1 MGKKDV
7 LMWNEFHIR
16 TLNIHIWIRKS
27 GVMVV
32 ILPTNKKKVIKHKMK
47 KKVLIL
53 GLMSLV
59 FADVHAVGNYWPLD
73 SLRARA
79 VSNNKSLLME
89 EQNKVAAHYVHKSAK
104 TNFLP
109 KVSATGAYMYTSRE
123 LSLLSDDQKHKLSNI
138 GTGLSA
144 LVPDLAPMS
153 AHLNS
158 AGQGLV
164 DALHTDT
171 RNAGVVAVTLT
182 QPLYMGGKIR
192 AYNKITEYAEQASG
206 TMYDKT
212 LQDIIVEV
220 DDAYWNLVALHSK
233 KKLAEGYK
241 TLVDKL
247 ESDVEQLV
255 KEGMATKSDLL
266 SVKVKV
272 NEAGVALIQVNNG
285 IELSRMN
292 LCRICGLDMDEP
304 IEVEDNIDNNTQ
316 TAEAIGNGELV
327 NQAADNLMQQAES
340 NRKELQA
347 LYLKNKIYDE
357 KIKLARA
364 EYLPKLALMG
374 GYLASN
380 PSVFNSFEHRF
391 KGMWNVGVTLNV
403 PILTWGDRSYKVK
416 AAKAEACMHRYETEE
431 VREKIELQVNQC
443 RQKLQESLER
453 YQTTVRSVDE
463 AEENLRYAN
472 HGMKEGVVTLS
483 NVMEA
488 QTAWLKAKSEWVNAQ
503 VDVRLANLYLRKA
516 IGAID
521 THL

>member
-1 MGKKDV
+1 
-7 LMWNEFHIR
+7 
-16 TLNIHIWIRKS
+16 
-27 GVMVV
+27 
-32 ILPTNKKKVIKHKMK
+32 
-47 KKVLIL
+47 
-53 GLMSLV
+53 MSL
-59 FADVHAVGNYWPLD
+59 ALANAHAVGNYWPLD

-79 VSNNKSLLME
+79 VSNNKSLLMA
-89 EQNKVAAHYVHKSAK
+89 EQKKVAASYTHKSAK
-104 TNFLP
+104 TNYLP

-123 LSLLSDDQKHKLSNI
+123 MSLLSDEQKHTLSNI

-144 LVPDLAPMS
+144 MVPDLAPMS
-153 AHLNS
+153 SQLNS
-158 AGQGLV
+158 AGQGLE

-171 RNAGVVAVTLT
+171 RNAGIVAVTLT
-182 QPLYMGGKIR
+182 QPIYMGGKIR

-206 TMYDKT
+206 TIYDKT
-212 LQDIIVEV
+212 LQDIIVDV
-220 DDAYWNLVALHSK
+220 DEAYWNLVALHSK

-241 TLVDKL
+241 TLVEKL

-255 KEGMATKSDLL
+255 KEGMATKADLL

-272 NEAGVALIQVNNG
+272 NEAGVTLIQVNNG

-304 IEVEDNIDNNTQ
+304 IDVEDNMDNKTSIADFDDN
-316 TAEAIGNGELV
+316 V
-327 NQAADNLMQQAES
+327 DMSNQSADYMVQQAEG

-347 LYLKNKIYDE
+347 LELQNKIYDE

-364 EYLPKLALMG
+364 EYLPKVALMG

-380 PSVFNSFEHRF
+380 PSVFNSFERKM
-391 KGMWNVGVTLNV
+391 KGLWNVGITLNV

-431 VREKIELQVNQC
+431 VKEKIELQVNQC
-443 RQKLQESLER
+443 RQKLQESQER
-453 YQTTVRSVDE
+453 YQTTLRSVDE

-472 HGMKEGVVTLS
+472 HGMKEGVITLS

-503 VDVRLANLYLRKA
+503 VDVRLANLYLKKA
-516 IGAID
+516 IGTIN
-521 THL
+521 THI

>member
-27 GVMVV
+27 VAMVV

-255 KEGMATKSDLL
+255 KEGMATKADLL

-304 IEVEDNIDNNTQ
+304 IEVEDNIDNKAQ

-374 GYLASN
+374 GYMASN

-521 THL
+521 THI

>member
-1 MGKKDV
+1 MAAAFV
-7 LMWNEFHIR
+7 N
-16 TLNIHIWIRKS
+16 
-27 GVMVV
+27 
-32 ILPTNKKKVIKHKMK
+32 
-47 KKVLIL
+47 
-53 GLMSLV
+53 
-59 FADVHAVGNYWPLD
+59 AHAIDNRWPLD
-73 SLRARA
+73 TLRARA
-79 VSNNKSLLME
+79 VSNNKSLLMA
-89 EQNKVAAHYVHKSAK
+89 EQNKVAAHYTHKSAT

-109 KVSATGAYMYTSRE
+109 KVSGTVAYMYTSRE
-123 LSLLSDDQKHKLSNI
+123 LSLLSDNQKQTLSNI

-144 LVPDLAPMS
+144 MVPDLAPL
-153 AHLNS
+153 APKLNA
-158 AGQGLV
+158 AGSGLV

-171 RNAGVVAVTLT
+171 RNAGVMAVMLT
-182 QPLYMGGKIR
+182 QPIYMGGKIR
-192 AYNKITEYAEQASG
+192 AYNKITEYAEQAAG

-220 DDAYWNLVALHSK
+220 DDAYWNLVVLHSK
-233 KKLAEGYK
+233 KKLAESYK
-241 TLVDKL
+241 ALVDKL

-272 NEAGVALIQVNNG
+272 NEAGVTLIQVNNG

-292 LCRICGLDMDEP
+292 LCRICGLDMNQP
-304 IEVEDNIDNNTQ
+304 IEVEDDIDHKAQ
-316 TAEAIGNGELV
+316 SAEAIGNAGLAD
-327 NQAADNLMQQAES
+327 QTADNLVQQAES

-347 LYLKNKIYDE
+347 LNLKNKIYDE

-374 GYLASN
+374 GYMASN
-380 PSVFNSFEHRF
+380 PSVFNSFEHRL

-431 VREKIELQVNQC
+431 VKEKIELQVNQC
-443 RQKLQESLER
+443 LQKLQESLER
-453 YQTTVRSVDE
+453 YQTTLRSVDE

-472 HGMKEGVVTLS
+472 LGMKEGVVTLS

-503 VDVRLANLYLRKA
+503 VDVRLANLYLKKA
-516 IGAID
+516 IGSIS
-521 THL
+521 TQI

>member
-1 MGKKDV
+1 
-7 LMWNEFHIR
+7 
-16 TLNIHIWIRKS
+16 
-27 GVMVV
+27 
-32 ILPTNKKKVIKHKMK
+32 
-47 KKVLIL
+47 
-53 GLMSLV
+53 MSLA
-59 FADVHAVGNYWPLD
+59 FANAHAAGNYWPLD

-79 VSNNKSLLME
+79 VSNNKSLLMA
-89 EQNKVAAHYVHKSAK
+89 EQKKVAACYTHKSAK
-104 TNFLP
+104 TNYLP

-123 LSLLSDDQKHKLSNI
+123 LSLLSDEQKHTLSNI
-138 GTGLSA
+138 GTSLSA
-144 LVPDLAPMS
+144 MVPDLAPMS
-153 AHLNS
+153 SQLNS

-171 RNAGVVAVTLT
+171 RNAGIVAVTLT
-182 QPLYMGGKIR
+182 QPIYMGGKIR

-206 TMYDKT
+206 TIYDKT
-212 LQDIIVEV
+212 LQDIIVDV
-220 DDAYWNLVALHSK
+220 DEAYWNLVALHSK

-241 TLVDKL
+241 TLVEKL

-255 KEGMATKSDLL
+255 KEGMATKADLL

-272 NEAGVALIQVNNG
+272 NEAGVTLIQVNNG

-304 IEVEDNIDNNTQ
+304 IDVEDNMDNKTSI
-316 TAEAIGNGELV
+316 ADFDDKV
-327 NQAADNLMQQAES
+327 DMSNQSADYMVQQAEG

-347 LYLKNKIYDE
+347 LELQNKIYDE
-357 KIKLARA
+357 KTKLARA
-364 EYLPKLALMG
+364 EYLPKVALMG

-380 PSVFNSFEHRF
+380 PSVFNSFERKM
-391 KGMWNVGVTLNV
+391 KGMWNVGITLNV

-431 VREKIELQVNQC
+431 VKEKIELQVNQC
-443 RQKLQESLER
+443 RQKLQESQKR
-453 YQTTVRSVDE
+453 YQTTLRSVDE

-472 HGMKEGVVTLS
+472 HGMKEGVITLS

-503 VDVRLANLYLRKA
+503 VDVRLANLYLKKA
-516 IGAID
+516 IGTIN
-521 THL
+521 THI

>member
-1 MGKKDV
+1 
-7 LMWNEFHIR
+7 
-16 TLNIHIWIRKS
+16 
-27 GVMVV
+27 
-32 ILPTNKKKVIKHKMK
+32 
-47 KKVLIL
+47 
-53 GLMSLV
+53 MSL
-59 FADVHAVGNYWPLD
+59 ALANAHAVGNYWPLD

-79 VSNNKSLLME
+79 VSNNKSLLMA
-89 EQNKVAAHYVHKSAK
+89 EQKKVAASYTHKSAK
-104 TNFLP
+104 TNYLP

-123 LSLLSDDQKHKLSNI
+123 MSLLSDEQKHTLSNI

-144 LVPDLAPMS
+144 MVPDLAPMS
-153 AHLNS
+153 SQLNS

-171 RNAGVVAVTLT
+171 RNAGIVAVTLT
-182 QPLYMGGKIR
+182 QPIYMGGKIR

-206 TMYDKT
+206 TIYDKT
-212 LQDIIVEV
+212 LQDIIVDV
-220 DDAYWNLVALHSK
+220 DEAYWNLVALHSK

-241 TLVDKL
+241 TLVEKL

-255 KEGMATKSDLL
+255 KEGMATKADLL

-272 NEAGVALIQVNNG
+272 NEAGVTLIQVNNG

-292 LCRICGLDMDEP
+292 LCRICGIDMDEP
-304 IEVEDNIDNNTQ
+304 IDVEDNMDNKTSIADFDDN
-316 TAEAIGNGELV
+316 V
-327 NQAADNLMQQAES
+327 DMSNQSADYMVQQAEG

-347 LYLKNKIYDE
+347 LELQNKIYDE

-364 EYLPKLALMG
+364 EYLPKVALMG

-380 PSVFNSFEHRF
+380 PSVFNIFERKM
-391 KGMWNVGVTLNV
+391 KGLWNVGITLNV

-431 VREKIELQVNQC
+431 VKEKIELQVNQC
-443 RQKLQESLER
+443 RQKLQESQER
-453 YQTTVRSVDE
+453 YQTTLRSVDE

-472 HGMKEGVVTLS
+472 HGMKEGVITLS

-503 VDVRLANLYLRKA
+503 VDVRLANLYLKKA
-516 IGAID
+516 IGTIN
-521 THL
+521 THI

>member
-1 MGKKDV
+1 M
-7 LMWNEFHIR
+7 
-16 TLNIHIWIRKS
+16 
-27 GVMVV
+27 
-32 ILPTNKKKVIKHKMK
+32 
-47 KKVLIL
+47 
-53 GLMSLV
+53 
-59 FADVHAVGNYWPLD
+59 A
-73 SLRARA
+73 
-79 VSNNKSLLME
+79 
-89 EQNKVAAHYVHKSAK
+89 EQKKVAASYTHKSAK
-104 TNFLP
+104 TNYLP

-123 LSLLSDDQKHKLSNI
+123 MSLLSDEQKHTLSNI

-144 LVPDLAPMS
+144 MVPDLAPMS
-153 AHLNS
+153 SQLNS

-171 RNAGVVAVTLT
+171 RNAGIVAVTLT
-182 QPLYMGGKIR
+182 QPIYMGGKIR

-206 TMYDKT
+206 TIYDKT
-212 LQDIIVEV
+212 LQDIIVDV
-220 DDAYWNLVALHSK
+220 DEAYWNLVALHSK

-241 TLVDKL
+241 TLVEKL

-255 KEGMATKSDLL
+255 KEGMATKADLL

-272 NEAGVALIQVNNG
+272 NEAGVTLIQVNNG

-304 IEVEDNIDNNTQ
+304 IDVEDNMDNKTSIADFDDN
-316 TAEAIGNGELV
+316 V
-327 NQAADNLMQQAES
+327 DMSNQSADYMVQQAEG

-347 LYLKNKIYDE
+347 LELQNKIYDE

-364 EYLPKLALMG
+364 EYLPKVALMG

-380 PSVFNSFEHRF
+380 PSVFNSFERKM
-391 KGMWNVGVTLNV
+391 KGLWNVGITLNV

-431 VREKIELQVNQC
+431 VKEKIELQVNQC
-443 RQKLQESLER
+443 RQKLQESQER
-453 YQTTVRSVDE
+453 YQTTLRSVDE

-472 HGMKEGVVTLS
+472 HGMKEGVITLS

-503 VDVRLANLYLRKA
+503 VDVRLANLYLKKA
-516 IGAID
+516 IGTIN
-521 THL
+521 THI

>member
-1 MGKKDV
+1 
-7 LMWNEFHIR
+7 
-16 TLNIHIWIRKS
+16 
-27 GVMVV
+27 
-32 ILPTNKKKVIKHKMK
+32 
-47 KKVLIL
+47 
-53 GLMSLV
+53 MSL
-59 FADVHAVGNYWPLD
+59 ALANAHAVGNYWPLD

-79 VSNNKSLLME
+79 VSNNKSLLMA
-89 EQNKVAAHYVHKSAK
+89 EQKKVAASYTHKSAK
-104 TNFLP
+104 TNYLP

-123 LSLLSDDQKHKLSNI
+123 MSLLSDEQKHTLSNI

-144 LVPDLAPMS
+144 MVPDLAPMS
-153 AHLNS
+153 SQLNS

-171 RNAGVVAVTLT
+171 RNAGIVAVTLT
-182 QPLYMGGKIR
+182 QPIYMGGKIR

-206 TMYDKT
+206 TIYDKT
-212 LQDIIVEV
+212 LQDIIVDV
-220 DDAYWNLVALHSK
+220 DEAYWNLVALHSK

-241 TLVDKL
+241 TLVEKL

-255 KEGMATKSDLL
+255 KEGMATKADLL

-272 NEAGVALIQVNNG
+272 NEAGVTLIQVNNGIIQVNNG

-304 IEVEDNIDNNTQ
+304 IDVEDNMDNKTSIADFDDN
-316 TAEAIGNGELV
+316 V
-327 NQAADNLMQQAES
+327 DMSNQSADYMVQQAEG

-347 LYLKNKIYDE
+347 LELQNKIYDE

-364 EYLPKLALMG
+364 EYLPKVALMG

-380 PSVFNSFEHRF
+380 PSVFNSFERKM
-391 KGMWNVGVTLNV
+391 KGLWNVGITLNV

-431 VREKIELQVNQC
+431 VKEKIELQVNQC
-443 RQKLQESLER
+443 RQKLQESQER
-453 YQTTVRSVDE
+453 YQTTLRSVDE

-472 HGMKEGVVTLS
+472 HGMKEGVITLS

-503 VDVRLANLYLRKA
+503 VDVRLANLYLKKA
-516 IGAID
+516 IGTIN
-521 THL
+521 THI

>member
-1 MGKKDV
+1 MAAAFV
-7 LMWNEFHIR
+7 N
-16 TLNIHIWIRKS
+16 
-27 GVMVV
+27 
-32 ILPTNKKKVIKHKMK
+32 
-47 KKVLIL
+47 
-53 GLMSLV
+53 
-59 FADVHAVGNYWPLD
+59 AHAIDNRWPLD
-73 SLRARA
+73 TLRARA
-79 VSNNKSLLME
+79 VSNNKSLLMA
-89 EQNKVAAHYVHKSAK
+89 EQNKVAAHYTHKSAT

-109 KVSATGAYMYTSRE
+109 KVSGTAAYMYTSRE
-123 LSLLSDDQKHKLSNI
+123 LSLLSDNQKQTLSNI

-144 LVPDLAPMS
+144 MVPDLAPL
-153 AHLNS
+153 APKLNA
-158 AGQGLV
+158 AGSGLV

-171 RNAGVVAVTLT
+171 RNAGVMAVMLT
-182 QPLYMGGKIR
+182 QPIYMGGKIR
-192 AYNKITEYAEQASG
+192 AYNKITEYAEQAAG

-241 TLVDKL
+241 ALVDKL
-247 ESDVEQLV
+247 ERDVEQLV

-272 NEAGVALIQVNNG
+272 NEAGVTLIQVNNG

-292 LCRICGLDMDEP
+292 LCRICGLDMDQP
-304 IEVEDNIDNNTQ
+304 IEVEDNMDYKAQ
-316 TAEAIGNGELV
+316 SAEAIGNAGLAG
-327 NQAADNLMQQAES
+327 QAADNLVQQAES
-340 NRKELQA
+340 NRKDLQA
-347 LYLKNKIYDE
+347 LNLKNKIYDE

-374 GYLASN
+374 GYMASN
-380 PSVFNSFEHRF
+380 PSVFNSFEHRL

-431 VREKIELQVNQC
+431 VKEKIELQVNQC
-443 RQKLQESLER
+443 LQKLQESLER
-453 YQTTVRSVDE
+453 YQTTLRSVDE

-472 HGMKEGVVTLS
+472 LGMKEGVVTLS

-503 VDVRLANLYLRKA
+503 VDVRLANLYLKKA
-516 IGAID
+516 IGSIS
-521 THL
+521 THI

>member
-1 MGKKDV
+1 
-7 LMWNEFHIR
+7 
-16 TLNIHIWIRKS
+16 
-27 GVMVV
+27 
-32 ILPTNKKKVIKHKMK
+32 
-47 KKVLIL
+47 
-53 GLMSLV
+53 MSL
-59 FADVHAVGNYWPLD
+59 ALANAHAVGNYWPLD

-79 VSNNKSLLME
+79 VSNNKSLLMA
-89 EQNKVAAHYVHKSAK
+89 EQKKVAASYTLKSAK
-104 TNFLP
+104 TNYLP

-123 LSLLSDDQKHKLSNI
+123 MSLLSDEQKHTLSNI

-144 LVPDLAPMS
+144 MVPDLAPMS
-153 AHLNS
+153 SQLNS

-171 RNAGVVAVTLT
+171 RNAGIVAVTLT
-182 QPLYMGGKIR
+182 QPIYMGGKIR

-206 TMYDKT
+206 TIYDKT
-212 LQDIIVEV
+212 LQDIIVDV
-220 DDAYWNLVALHSK
+220 DEAYWNLVALHSK

-241 TLVDKL
+241 TLVEKL

-255 KEGMATKSDLL
+255 KEGMATKADLL

-272 NEAGVALIQVNNG
+272 NEAGVTLIQVNNG

-304 IEVEDNIDNNTQ
+304 IDVEDNMDNKTSIADFDDN
-316 TAEAIGNGELV
+316 V
-327 NQAADNLMQQAES
+327 DMSNQSADYMVQQAEG

-347 LYLKNKIYDE
+347 LELQNKIYDE

-364 EYLPKLALMG
+364 EYLPKVALMG

-380 PSVFNSFEHRF
+380 PSVFNSFERKM
-391 KGMWNVGVTLNV
+391 KGLWNVGITLNV

-431 VREKIELQVNQC
+431 VKEKIELQVNQC
-443 RQKLQESLER
+443 RQKLQESQER
-453 YQTTVRSVDE
+453 YQTTLRSVDE

-472 HGMKEGVVTLS
+472 HGMKEGVITLS

-503 VDVRLANLYLRKA
+503 VDVRLANLYLKKA
-516 IGAID
+516 IGTIN
-521 THL
+521 THI

>member
-1 MGKKDV
+1 M
-7 LMWNEFHIR
+7 
-16 TLNIHIWIRKS
+16 
-27 GVMVV
+27 
-32 ILPTNKKKVIKHKMK
+32 
-47 KKVLIL
+47 L
-53 GLMSLV
+53 GLLSL
-59 FADVHAVGNYWPLD
+59 ALIDAHAAGNSWSLD

-79 VSNNKSLLME
+79 VSNNKSLLMAG
-89 EQNKVAAHYVHKSAK
+89 QKKVAASYTRKSAA
-104 TNFLP
+104 TNYLP

-123 LSLLSDDQKHKLSNI
+123 LSLLSDEQKHTLSNI

-144 LVPDLAPMS
+144 MVPNLAPMS
-153 AHLNS
+153 STINS
-158 AGQGLV
+158 VGQGVV

-171 RNAGVVAVTLT
+171 RNAGIVAVTLT
-182 QPLYMGGKIR
+182 QPIYMGGKIR
-192 AYNKITEYAEQASG
+192 AYNKITQYAEEAAG
-206 TMYDKT
+206 TLYDKE
-212 LQDIIVEV
+212 LQDIIVDV
-220 DDAYWNLVALHSK
+220 DEAYWNLVALYSK

-241 TLVDKL
+241 ALVDKL
-247 ESDVEQLV
+247 EGDVEKLV
-255 KEGMATKSDLL
+255 KEGMATKADLL

-272 NEAGVALIQVNNG
+272 NEAGVTLIQVNNG

-292 LCRICGLDMDEP
+292 LCRICGLDMNEP
-304 IEVEDNIDNNTQ
+304 VEVEDAIDEKSQ
-316 TAEAIGNGELV
+316 STAIMGQVEMV
-327 NQAADNLMQQAES
+327 NSKTDNLVEQAEG

-347 LYLKNKIYDE
+347 LGLQNKIYDE

-364 EYLPKLALMG
+364 EYLPKVALMG

-380 PSVFNSFEHRF
+380 PSVFNSFERKM

-416 AAKAEACMHRYETEE
+416 TAKAEALMHRFETEE
-431 VREKIELQVNQC
+431 VKEKIELQVNQC

-453 YQTTVRSVDE
+453 YQTTLRSVDE

-472 HGMKEGVVTLS
+472 LGMKEGVITLS

-516 IGAID
+516 IGSID
-521 THL
+521 THI

>member
-1 MGKKDV
+1 
-7 LMWNEFHIR
+7 
-16 TLNIHIWIRKS
+16 
-27 GVMVV
+27 
-32 ILPTNKKKVIKHKMK
+32 
-47 KKVLIL
+47 
-53 GLMSLV
+53 MSL
-59 FADVHAVGNYWPLD
+59 ALANAHAAGNYWPLD

-79 VSNNKSLLME
+79 VSNNKSLLMA
-89 EQNKVAAHYVHKSAK
+89 EQKKVAASYTHKSAK
-104 TNFLP
+104 TNYLP

-123 LSLLSDDQKHKLSNI
+123 LSLLSDEQKHTLSNI

-144 LVPDLAPMS
+144 MVPDLAPMS
-153 AHLNS
+153 SQLNS

-171 RNAGVVAVTLT
+171 RNAGIVAVTLT
-182 QPLYMGGKIR
+182 QPIYMGGKIR

-206 TMYDKT
+206 TIYDKT
-212 LQDIIVEV
+212 LQDIIVDV
-220 DDAYWNLVALHSK
+220 DEAYWNLVALHSK

-241 TLVDKL
+241 TLVEKL

-255 KEGMATKSDLL
+255 KEGMATKADLL

-272 NEAGVALIQVNNG
+272 NEAGVTLIQVNNG

-304 IEVEDNIDNNTQ
+304 IDVEDNMDNKTSIADFDDN
-316 TAEAIGNGELV
+316 V
-327 NQAADNLMQQAES
+327 DMSNQSADYMVQQAEG

-347 LYLKNKIYDE
+347 LELQNKIYDE

-364 EYLPKLALMG
+364 EYLPKVALMG

-380 PSVFNSFEHRF
+380 PSVFNSFERKM
-391 KGMWNVGVTLNV
+391 KGMWNVGITLNV

-416 AAKAEACMHRYETEE
+416 AAKAEACMHRYEKEE
-431 VREKIELQVNQC
+431 VKEKIELQVNQC
-443 RQKLQESLER
+443 RQKLQESQER
-453 YQTTVRSVDE
+453 YQTTLRSVDE

-472 HGMKEGVVTLS
+472 HGMKEGVITLS

-503 VDVRLANLYLRKA
+503 VDVRLANLYLKKA
-516 IGAID
+516 IGTIN
-521 THL
+521 THI

>member
-1 MGKKDV
+1 
-7 LMWNEFHIR
+7 
-16 TLNIHIWIRKS
+16 
-27 GVMVV
+27 
-32 ILPTNKKKVIKHKMK
+32 MK
-47 KKVLIL
+47 KKVLML
-53 GLMSLV
+53 GLLSL
-59 FADVHAVGNYWPLD
+59 ALIDAHAAGNSWSLD

-79 VSNNKSLLME
+79 VSNNKSLLMAG
-89 EQNKVAAHYVHKSAK
+89 QKKVAASYTRKSAA
-104 TNFLP
+104 TNYLP

-123 LSLLSDDQKHKLSNI
+123 LSLLSDEQKHTLSNI

-144 LVPDLAPMS
+144 AVPNLAPMS
-153 AHLNS
+153 STINS
-158 AGQGLV
+158 VGQGVV

-182 QPLYMGGKIR
+182 QPIYMGGKIR
-192 AYNKITEYAEQASG
+192 AYNKITQYAEEAAG
-206 TMYDKT
+206 TLYDKE

-220 DDAYWNLVALHSK
+220 DDAYWNLVALYSK

-241 TLVDKL
+241 ALVDKL
-247 ESDVEQLV
+247 ERDVEKLV
-255 KEGMATKSDLL
+255 KEGMATKADLL

-272 NEAGVALIQVNNG
+272 NEAGVTLIQVNNG

-292 LCRICGLDMDEP
+292 LCRICGLDMNEAV
-304 IEVEDNIDNNTQ
+304 EVEDAIDEKSQ
-316 TAEAIGNGELV
+316 STAIMGQVEMV
-327 NQAADNLMQQAES
+327 NSKTDNLVEQAEG

-347 LYLKNKIYDE
+347 LGLQNKIYDE

-364 EYLPKLALMG
+364 EYLPKVALMG

-380 PSVFNSFEHRF
+380 PSVFNSFERKM

-416 AAKAEACMHRYETEE
+416 TAKAEALMHRFETEE
-431 VREKIELQVNQC
+431 VKEKIELQVNQC

-453 YQTTVRSVDE
+453 YQTTLRSVDE

-472 HGMKEGVVTLS
+472 LGMKEGVITLS

-503 VDVRLANLYLRKA
+503 VDVRLSL
-516 IGAID
+516 IHI
-521 THL
+521 